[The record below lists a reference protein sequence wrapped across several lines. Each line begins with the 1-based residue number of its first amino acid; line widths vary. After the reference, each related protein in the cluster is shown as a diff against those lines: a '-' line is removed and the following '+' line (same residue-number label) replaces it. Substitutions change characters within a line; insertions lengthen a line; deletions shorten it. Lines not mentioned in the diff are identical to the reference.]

1 RERQLDTILKR
12 ALHKAKEKNK
22 PQLVSITRQI
32 DKIDPVLFFN
42 RAKVMNK
49 DRFFWTSTDDA
60 FYLVGV
66 GNVYDIIANYDRFSV
81 TEEEWQQITQDAST
95 HNPYHTPGTGMIESV
110 GCPLIQSVRGQI
122 CGKISQIAI

>member
-1 RERQLDTILKR
+1 MILMYVLCYLSEDKEMLDVRVRLLDTILKR

-22 PQLVSITRQI
+22 QQILSNTRQKDRI
-32 DKIDPVLFFN
+32 NPDIVFN

-66 GNVYDIIANYDRFSV
+66 GNVYDIIANHHRFSV
-81 TEEEWQQITQDAST
+81 TEEEWQQITQDASI
-95 HNPYHTPGTGMIESV
+95 HNPYHTPGTGMI
-110 GCPLIQSVRGQI
+110 
-122 CGKISQIAI
+122 